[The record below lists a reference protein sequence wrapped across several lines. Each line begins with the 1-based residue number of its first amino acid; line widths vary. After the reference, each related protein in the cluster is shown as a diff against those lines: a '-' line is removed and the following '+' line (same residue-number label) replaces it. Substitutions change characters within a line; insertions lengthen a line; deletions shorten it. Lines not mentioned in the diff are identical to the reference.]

1 MATGPLFAL
10 KSNGRAARKS
20 TVAPKEPSS
29 TSADAVLR
37 TMISLNN
44 SDAKILKSK
53 PRERE
58 GPSWLPQEAKASMP
72 LMRTRV
78 NSGFRPRTLM
88 VRPSP
93 PSRSMATPGTRC
105 KDSAKLLSGNLPM
118 SSALMTSTTP
128 LSSFFLDN
136 APAKAARKPVTTISP
151 ESAGA
156 VCAWA
161 ICAKPNTATAT
172 ALYLN
177 VCAWAL
183 VDLLSFF
190 MFVLLLFRIICKC

>member
-1 MATGPLFAL
+1 MATGPFLAL
-10 KSNGRAARKS
+10 KSKGRAARRS

-37 TMISLNN
+37 TMISLK
-44 SDAKILKSK
+44 SSEAKILKSK
-53 PRERE
+53 PRERD
-58 GPSWLPQEAKASMP
+58 GPSWFPHDANASMP

-78 NSGFRPRTLM
+78 NSGFKPRTLM

-128 LSSFFLDN
+128 LSSFFLLS
-136 APAKAARKPVTTISP
+136 APAKAARKPVTTNSL
-151 ESAGA
+151 EVS
-156 VCAWA
+156 
-161 ICAKPNTATAT
+161 
-172 ALYLN
+172 
-177 VCAWAL
+177 
-183 VDLLSFF
+183 
-190 MFVLLLFRIICKC
+190 